1 MIVNIF
7 NMSIWKTVDR
17 ANTWKEQHP
26 CKKQKTKKQIQIQK
40 VQVIFMS
47 PTGSFL
53 LSCKSDQ
60 HQPPAS
66 PWTVLIGLI
75 IVCSESHYTGA
86 FQDNQQ
92 PGWGWGLGQ
101 YLIRDANILVHQ
113 GQNDFEK
120 TFQSPSLF
128 SHEQDREKSHHFTH
142 SSVLCKNMATN
153 QRFVSLKL
161 HHCVLM
167 IPCSA
172 STDSSSA
179 LLVTQ

>member
-17 ANTWKEQHP
+17 ANIWKELHP

-60 HQPPAS
+60 HQPPGS
-66 PWTVLIGLI
+66 PWAVLIGLI

-101 YLIRDANILVHQ
+101 YLIRDANILVHH
-113 GQNDFEK
+113 GQSDFEK

-128 SHEQDREKSHHFTH
+128 SHEQDREKSNHFTH
-142 SSVLCKNMATN
+142 SSVLCKNMAN

>member
-1 MIVNIF
+1 MALWSYVCLGNIEEVMIVNIF

-17 ANTWKEQHP
+17 ANIWKEQHP
-26 CKKQKTKKQIQIQK
+26 CKQQKTKKTNPY
-40 VQVIFMS
+40 S
-47 PTGSFL
+47 
-53 LSCKSDQ
+53 
-60 HQPPAS
+60 
-66 PWTVLIGLI
+66 
-75 IVCSESHYTGA
+75 IVCSESHYTAA

-101 YLIRDANILVHQ
+101 YLIRDANILVHH
-113 GQNDFEK
+113 GQSDFEK

-128 SHEQDREKSHHFTH
+128 SHEQDREKSNHFTH
-142 SSVLCKNMATN
+142 SSVLCKNMAPN